1 MTLPPPG
8 PRPLDTPIR
17 VLHLEDNALDAELI
31 QRTLIAQ
38 CPQCELV
45 RARGRTDYEAAI
57 DRERFDVILCDY
69 NLPDYSG
76 LEALNIARERQP
88 DAPVVVV
95 TGTLSEDE
103 AVECI
108 KAGATD
114 YILKSRLQ
122 RLGPAVTRAL
132 REAAEQR
139 ERRQAEAALRISEE
153 RLQLA
158 LEASEVCVWEYDILS
173 GYVSFSR
180 QLGPMLGYAADEV
193 PARIDAWETLTHPED
208 IKTLRTALARHYRSE
223 TPGINI
229 EYRIRAKDGQWR

>member
-1 MTLPPPG
+1 M
-8 PRPLDTPIR
+8 DVPIR

-31 QRTLIAQ
+31 QRKLIAE
-38 CPQCELV
+38 CPACELV
-45 RARGRTDYEAAI
+45 WTRGRADYEAAI
-57 DRERFDVILCDY
+57 DRESFDLILSDY

-76 LEALNIARERQP
+76 LAALQAARDRHP
-88 DAPVVVV
+88 YTPVIVV

-132 REAAEQR
+132 GEAAEQH
-139 ERRQAEAALRISEE
+139 ERRQVEAALRISEE

-158 LEASEVCVWEYDILS
+158 LEASEVSVWEHDISS
-173 GYVSFSR
+173 GHVTFSR
-180 QLGPMLGYAADEV
+180 QLGPMLGYASSEV
-193 PARIDAWETLTHPED
+193 PARIDAWEALTHPSD
-208 IKTLRTALARHYRSE
+208 IKKLRVELPPLSGR
-223 TPGINI
+223 P
-229 EYRIRAKDGQWR
+229 RICDSPAAIAHAPSL